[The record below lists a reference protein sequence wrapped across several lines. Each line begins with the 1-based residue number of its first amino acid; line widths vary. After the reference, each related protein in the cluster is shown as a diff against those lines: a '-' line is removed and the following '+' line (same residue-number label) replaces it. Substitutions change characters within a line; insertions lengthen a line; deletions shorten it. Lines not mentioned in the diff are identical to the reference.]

1 MNATHSGNG
10 TKKMIAALLSISLV
24 YVGEIVG
31 VVISAIF
38 DTDFD
43 LSYLICSSVVAVAMI
58 VLLGGKRYLR
68 FDGRAIL
75 ESFKH
80 MWWIVLLSVLLMAWD
95 LYDYIA
101 AGYTPTPG
109 WVSRSLYAV
118 VLCFFIGV
126 SEEGMFRGLLYGGT
140 LARFGD
146 KRKTLM
152 WATIISSIAF
162 GFAHV
167 TAEDFNFDNPLTIVQ
182 ALLKVAQTGMYAV
195 MLCAAMLRSKSLLG
209 PMLVHGFDDWLLFVV
224 SSGLFEEGFDTVY
237 VVEDTDEAMSTII
250 FYVIICALY
259 LPTFI
264 KSIRVLL
271 KIELPQYGPFM
282 SEVEALSAGEGV
294 AQAYAYPPAPP
305 ADAYGAYGYAQQV
318 PQPQLQQPQQWVAQ
332 PQQMWQ
338 QEQAQQQQ
346 QWVAQQ
352 QPQQTWQGQQP
363 QVPQQW
369 SPQQPMQ
376 PQQVQ
381 QQWQPQQQEH
391 QWPAQPQQQWVAE
404 QPDPSQR
411 IVQKAY
417 PQSLPVAPRTTQVPS
432 DTDGR
437 PPAPTGL

>member
-31 VVISAIF
+31 AVISALF
-38 DTDFD
+38 GTDFD

-58 VLLGGKRYLR
+58 VLLGGKSYLKL
-68 FDGRAIL
+68 DGRAIL

-80 MWWIVLLSVLLMAWD
+80 MWWIVLLSAILMGWD

-101 AGYTPTPG
+101 AGYTPSPG

-152 WATIISSIAF
+152 WATIITSLAF

-167 TAEDFNFDNPLTIVQ
+167 TAEDFNFENPLTIVQ
-182 ALLKVAQTGMYAV
+182 ALLKVTQTGMYAV
-195 MLCAAMLRSKSLLG
+195 MLCAAMLRSKSLIG

-224 SSGLFEEGFDTVY
+224 SSGLFEEGFETVY
-237 VVEDTDEAMSTII
+237 VVEDTEEAMSTII
-250 FYVIICALY
+250 FYVVICVLY

-271 KIELPQYGPFM
+271 KMELPQYGPFM
-282 SEVEALSAGEGV
+282 SEVAALPAGEGID
-294 AQAYAYPPAPP
+294 QAYVYPPAPP
-305 ADAYGAYGYAQQV
+305 ADVYGAYGYVQQA
-318 PQPQLQQPQQWVAQ
+318 PQPQLQQPQQWA
-332 PQQMWQ
+332 
-338 QEQAQQQQ
+338 A
-346 QWVAQQ
+346 
-352 QPQQTWQGQQP
+352 QPQQTWQQEQVQQP
-363 QVPQQW
+363 QQWVAQPQPQQTWQAQQQDPQQW
-369 SPQQPMQ
+369 GPQQPAQ
-376 PQQVQ
+376 PQ
-381 QQWQPQQQEH
+381 QQWQPQQQEY
-391 QWPAQPQQQWVAE
+391 QWPAQPQQQWIAE

-411 IVQKAY
+411 IIQKAY
-417 PQSLPVAPRTTQVPS
+417 QQPRPVVPQPTQTP
-432 DTDGR
+432 TGADGR